1 MGDSVLTVS
10 QKMQKLLV
18 LTVIVGVS
26 TALKLPTLTKEEI
39 EEKFGPVNWSTDVK
53 TTYCNQCTAISVES
67 SGGALQYQPNRL
79 GRFSV
84 AGSLWENLVPIFKA
98 PNGQPLTP
106 TPIPSSTTLN
116 GLCQKLL
123 VESTQEYRMRLTLM
137 ESTAHGTSPTTG
149 STTMNVSGL
158 LTQPSR
164 SAVLASEMRNRCSRA
179 SKNHID
185 GEFVYGPTL

>member
-98 PNGQPLTP
+98 PNGQYLTP
-106 TPIPSSTTLN
+106 DPNSNPIIYYLKWVVRN
-116 GLCQKLL
+116 CWWNQ
-123 VESTQEYRMRLTLM
+123 QEYRMRLTLM

-179 SKNHID
+179 SKKSH
-185 GEFVYGPTL
+185 